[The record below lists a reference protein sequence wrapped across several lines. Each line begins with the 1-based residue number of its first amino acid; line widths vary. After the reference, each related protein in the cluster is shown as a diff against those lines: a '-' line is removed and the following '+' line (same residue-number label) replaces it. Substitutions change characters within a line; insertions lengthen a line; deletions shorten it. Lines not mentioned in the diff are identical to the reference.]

1 MDSTSTTI
9 GAPSLGRRRR
19 RGAALAAIVAL
30 TAVGVMVW
38 PSGGSD
44 RAPDD
49 RGEAAASPTT
59 VSAPPTSA
67 AAPVAAAPAP
77 TAAAPAPVAAAPALA
92 PTPEPVLQDGRHP
105 VYLTDV
111 DVPGSTVEFDL
122 LRYLATDEEREAY
135 EHSHP
140 SEYGQD
146 GYHESPFRNENPR
159 LRRLPVAHDVRIVVQ
174 RTDGATCDGP
184 HSLDFAGLSENVRG
198 LGVPGHLGVNPFWLT
213 VHHGDVVALDE
224 VGCMG

>member
-1 MDSTSTTI
+1 MDPTSTTI
-9 GAPSLGRRRR
+9 GAPRPGRRGR

-44 RAPDD
+44 PAPDH
-49 RGEAAASPTT
+49 RGLAAASPTT
-59 VSAPPTSA
+59 VPAPPTSA

-77 TAAAPAPVAAAPALA
+77 AAVAPAPAPK
-92 PTPEPVLQDGRHP
+92 PEPVLQDGRHP

-140 SEYGQD
+140 SEYGGD
-146 GYHESPFRNENPR
+146 GYYESPFRNDNGR

-174 RTDGATCDGP
+174 RSDGAMCDGR

-213 VHHGDVVALDE
+213 VRHGAVVALDE
-224 VGCMG
+224 LPCMG

>member
-1 MDSTSTTI
+1 MDPTSTTI
-9 GAPSLGRRRR
+9 GAPRQGRRRR

-44 RAPDD
+44 RAPDH

-59 VSAPPTSA
+59 VSAPPASA

-77 TAAAPAPVAAAPALA
+77 APAAAAPAPAPK
-92 PTPEPVLQDGRHP
+92 PKPVLQDGRHP

-140 SEYGQD
+140 SEYGED
-146 GYHESPFRNENPR
+146 GHYESPFRNENPR

-213 VHHGDVVALDE
+213 VRHGDVVALDE
-224 VGCMG
+224 VPCMG